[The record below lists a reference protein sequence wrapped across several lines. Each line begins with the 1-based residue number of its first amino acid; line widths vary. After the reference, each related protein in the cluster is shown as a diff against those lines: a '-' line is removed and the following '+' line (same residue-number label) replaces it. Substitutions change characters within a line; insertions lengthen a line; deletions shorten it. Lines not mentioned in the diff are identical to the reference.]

1 VASGRIVFFGTA
13 AVCLPF
19 LAELHA
25 AFPLTRVITQPDATG
40 GRHHRSLVPPVRTF
54 ADRAGIPVHQPE
66 NLRDGTL
73 AELLRQDDADL
84 GVVIAYGRLIPETI
98 IAIPRHRI
106 VNVHFS
112 LLPAY
117 RGAAPV
123 ARAIENGER
132 QTGIS
137 IFEIER
143 RLDAGPVWSQL
154 RVAIAPSET
163 AGELTERLGR
173 LGASFL
179 LTTVRQILDG
189 TTRPTPQAE
198 DQATLAP
205 MLTKAEGRLDWNLS
219 AGRLAD
225 QGRAFSPWPGQF
237 TEDRGR
243 RIRISPPKV
252 LAESTDRPPGTVL
265 RCSAAGLDVACGAG
279 TILRITELQPE
290 GKRPMPPQAYS
301 LGHPLPDRLR

>member
-25 AFPLTRVITQPDATG
+25 GFSLTRIITQPDATG

-54 ADRAGIPVHQPE
+54 ADRHGIPVHQPE
-66 NLRDGTL
+66 SLRDPSL
-73 AELLRQDDADL
+73 AELLRQDDIDL
-84 GVVIAYGRLIPETI
+84 GVVIAYGRLIPEAI
-98 IAIPRHRI
+98 IGIPRHRI

-123 ARAIENGER
+123 ARALENGER

-137 IFEIER
+137 VFEIER

-154 RVAIAPSET
+154 PVAIAPDET

-173 LGASFL
+173 LGAPFL
-179 LTTVRQILDG
+179 LATIRQILAG
-189 TTRPTPQAE
+189 ATRPIPQAE
-198 DQATLAP
+198 ERATLAP
-205 MLTKAEGRLDWNLS
+205 MLTKAEGRIDWNLP

-237 TEDRGR
+237 TEEQGR
-243 RIRISPPKV
+243 RIRVSPPRA
-252 LAESTDRPPGTVL
+252 LAESTDLPPGTVI
-265 RCSAAGLDVACGAG
+265 RCSATGLDVACGAG
-279 TILRITELQPE
+279 TVLRIAELQPE
-290 GKRPMPPQAYS
+290 GKKPMPPLAYS